1 VWDRRRRRFPSTSR
15 VGFLQG
21 YPRVG
26 RVSLYP
32 GRVQSRVVGWCPRQL
47 LVVVVNPSRAVGNH
61 SCDPIAGK
69 NLLFVLAFAFV
80 TRSNYLGLIWGAEAL
95 DRLCSGGTP
104 SCSARR
110 RLCLAAGGGRLAW
123 DVGSWPTVELWAT
136 WYRFGVLI
144 GTVVRWL
151 CG

>member
-15 VGFLQG
+15 VGFLKVIRG
-21 YPRVG
+21 LVG
-26 RVSLYP
+26 SRRIRE
-32 GRVQSRVVGWCPRQL
+32 RVQSRVVGWCPRQL
-47 LVVVVNPSRAVGNH
+47 LVVAVNPSRAVGNH

-69 NLLFVLAFAFV
+69 NLLSVLAFAFI

-95 DRLCSGGTP
+95 DRLCSGGAP
-104 SCSARR
+104 PCSARR
-110 RLCLAAGGGRLAW
+110 RLCLAVGGGRLAW
-123 DVGSWPTVELWAT
+123 AVGSWPTVELWAT